1 MMPKPPITRTLRP
14 RPARDGALA
23 RGLAAAVVLLAAL
36 PLLAA
41 APAAPPAAAEDVVAR
56 VNGRPILRRD
66 FELAVQLQF
75 GGRRRQA
82 VGLEQLRATREQVL
96 ETLIDGEL
104 LYQKALKS
112 HVEVSDADLQAEI
125 QRLKKS
131 FASPADFSRLLKESG
146 VSEAEFREQARR
158 SLVVSR
164 FLESDV
170 VGGLKLGEEDLKRYY
185 DQNPA
190 EMRRP
195 EAVHVHQILV
205 RVKPDA
211 PLQARAE
218 ARTRI
223 EAILKELRG
232 GGDFASLAR
241 KFSEG
246 PEASR
251 GGDSGWMARG
261 AGAPPVLERAA
272 FALEPGQSSDI
283 LESRLGFHILKVSER
298 RPEGPIPFEEA
309 KARIRARLTA
319 RERQDRMKAYMTDL
333 REGAK
338 VERSLPAPP
347 KARTGA

>member
-1 MMPKPPITRTLRP
+1 MPKPPITRTLRP

-23 RGLAAAVVLLAAL
+23 PGLAAAVVLLAAL

-164 FLESDV
+164 FLDSDV

-261 AGAPPVLERAA
+261 AGAPPSRSSRDSRATSWNRA
-272 FALEPGQSSDI
+272 SGSTF
-283 LESRLGFHILKVSER
+283 SRSASAAPRVRSPSRRR
-298 RPEGPIPFEEA
+298 RPGSAPGSP
-309 KARIRARLTA
+309 RAN
-319 RERQDRMKAYMTDL
+319 
-333 REGAK
+333 
-338 VERSLPAPP
+338 
-347 KARTGA
+347 ARTG